1 MTSRRDFLSLS
12 ALTTAGL
19 GLTTIPD
26 AFSQTADAVKQMK
39 PPEKPVIV
47 TRVTGDQTI
56 QEAYQMLLDGQD
68 TLDCVHHVCLGREND
83 PKDHSVGLGG
93 LPNEEGVVEL
103 DSCCMHGPTRSAG
116 SVAGVQNIK
125 NVCLV
130 ARKVFEHTGHV
141 MLAATGAERFAVD
154 LGFPRENLL
163 TEDARRIWMLW
174 KENNSQ
180 MDWWGPSMTQPGWKD
195 PYAGR
200 PAPKPTIDL
209 HGMSSIDSGAAP
221 ANLTPSETARA
232 QRAAV
237 EASPERSAGP
247 RRYAGE
253 DQSPLRS
260 GPVPRHPTPEWAETI
275 RVRTKKLV
283 QMAADLGIAPEDR
296 LYAASQVLWPT
307 TGTIHVSVV
316 NTKGE
321 ISGATTT
328 SGLAWKLPGRIGD
341 SPILGAGSW
350 TDQDVGSAGAT
361 GSGEENIKVVGAH
374 TIVELMR
381 HGMEPKDAGLE
392 ALRRIVRNYN
402 ADMTKVRLLDMEYYI
417 VRKDG
422 AYAGVT
428 LWSTSPTGRPR
439 VFAVNDANGYRVEK
453 CAYLLEGGSLEW
465 PPF

>member
-1 MTSRRDFLSLS
+1 MTSRRDFLSFG

-19 GLTTIPD
+19 GLASATVPD
-26 AFSQTADAVKQMK
+26 AFAQTADSVRELK
-39 PPEKPVIV
+39 PPATPIIV
-47 TRVTGDQTI
+47 TRVTGDSSI

-103 DSCCMHGPTRSAG
+103 DSCCMHGPSRSAG
-116 SVAGVQNIK
+116 SVGGVRNIK

-130 ARKVFEHTGHV
+130 ARRVFEHTGHV
-141 MLAATGAERFAVD
+141 MLCAEGAEQFAVD
-154 LGFPRENLL
+154 LGFPRETLL

-180 MDWWGPSMTQPGWKD
+180 MDWWGPGMTQPGWKD
-195 PYAGR
+195 PYADR
-200 PAPKPTIDL
+200 PAPKPTMDL
-209 HGMSSIDSGAAP
+209 HGLSSLREDFP
-221 ANLTPSETARA
+221 AQTATAMDPQVR
-232 QRAAV
+232 
-237 EASPERSAGP
+237 P
-247 RRYAGE
+247 
-253 DQSPLRS
+253 
-260 GPVPRHPTPEWAETI
+260 GPVPRHPTIEWEPTI
-275 RVRTKKLV
+275 RFRAQKLA
-283 QMAADLGIAPEDR
+283 QMAADLGIPPEDR
-296 LYAASQVLWPT
+296 AYAVEQVLWPT

-328 SGLAWKLPGRIGD
+328 SGLAWKLPGRLGD

-361 GSGEENIKVVGAH
+361 GSGEENIKIVGAH

-381 HGMEPKDAGLE
+381 QGRSPQEAGIE

-402 ADMTKVRLLDMEYYI
+402 GDMTKVRLLDMEYYI

-422 AYAGVT
+422 AYAGVS
-428 LWSTSPTGRPR
+428 LWSTGATGHPR
-439 VFAVNDANGYRVEK
+439 VFAVCDGKGYRVEK
-453 CAYLLEGGSLEW
+453 CAALLEGSMLEW

>member
-1 MTSRRDFLSLS
+1 MTSRREFLSLG

-19 GLTTIPD
+19 GLTSATVPD
-26 AFSQTADAVKQMK
+26 AFAQTADAVKAMK
-39 PPEKPVIV
+39 PPAKPVIV

-83 PKDHSVGLGG
+83 QKDHSVGLGG

-103 DSCCMHGPTRSAG
+103 DSCCMHGPSRSAG

-130 ARKVFEHTGHV
+130 ARKVYEHTGHV

-163 TEDARRIWMLW
+163 TDDARRIWMLW
-174 KENNSQ
+174 RENNSQ
-180 MDWWGPSMTQPGWKD
+180 MDWWGPSMSQPGWKD
-195 PYAGR
+195 PYADR
-200 PAPKPTIDL
+200 PAPKPSMDL
-209 HGMSSIDSGAAP
+209 HGLSSLRKDP
-221 ANLTPSETARA
+221 PTQTAT
-232 QRAAV
+232 
-237 EASPERSAGP
+237 ASPV
-247 RRYAGE
+247 
-253 DQSPLRS
+253 
-260 GPVPRHPTPEWAETI
+260 GPVPRHPTAEWTESI
-275 RVRTKKLV
+275 RLRTHKLV

-296 LYAASQVLWPT
+296 LFAAEQILWPT

-316 NTKGE
+316 NPKGE

-341 SPILGAGSW
+341 SPILGAGSY

-361 GSGEENIKVVGAH
+361 GSGEENIKVAGAH
-374 TIVELMR
+374 SIVELMR
-381 HGMEPKDAGLE
+381 HGMDPKEAGLE
-392 ALRRIVRNYN
+392 VMRRIVRNYDG
-402 ADMTKVRLLDMEYYI
+402 DMTKVRLLDMEYYI

-422 AYAGVT
+422 AYAGVS
-428 LWSTSPTGRPR
+428 LWSTSPTGHPR
-439 VFAVNDANGYRVEK
+439 VFAVMDGNGYRVEK